1 MKQKTI
7 ILTVFLVILIAVGM
21 FIYAKL
27 RSVELSFVD
36 TGSLFSDQ
44 KHPIHS
50 SASDSLYI

>member
-27 RSVELSFVD
+27 RSAELSFVD